1 MNILVTN
8 IGRKIYFVSFLKDL
22 QKEFNNLNI
31 HLADNDLF
39 SAAVNFG
46 KTINHKIPL
55 VSEGN
60 KKYLNS
66 IKKIILK
73 NKINLIIPLTNY
85 DLKILSTNKKNFKKL
100 NCEILISSYDLIDKL
115 LNKKS
120 SYYLCKKN
128 NINVPNSYFN
138 IKDVGKKRCGL
149 FMKKYKFGNSSKGI
163 EKIYKVT
170 KNHFNNNN
178 FIQDFIYGQELH
190 FDIFNDLQ
198 GNYLS
203 SCVKKKILMRS
214 GETDKAEIIYKKKYK
229 DLAKKISKKFRHI
242 GNLDCDAIL
251 NKKGEI
257 FFIDFNPRFGGGYPF
272 THIAGLNFI
281 KLIIGILLKRKMTI
295 PTKPKSIKAS
305 KGLVISVC
313 K

>member
-22 QKEFNNLNI
+22 QKDFKNLNI
-31 HLADNDLF
+31 HLADNDLL
-39 SAAVNFG
+39 SAAVNFDR
-46 KTINHKIPL
+46 TINHKIPL
-55 VSEGN
+55 VSEGAR
-60 KKYLNS
+60 KYLNS
-66 IKKIILK
+66 IKKIILN

-85 DLKILSTNKKNFKKL
+85 DLRILSANKSFFKKY
-100 NCEILISSYDLIDKL
+100 NCEILVSSYKLIEKL

-120 SYYLCKKN
+120 SYYFCKKN

-138 IKDVGKKRCGL
+138 IKDVEKKRKL
-149 FMKKYKFGNSSKGI
+149 FMKKHKFGNSSEGI

-170 KNHFNNNN
+170 KNQFKNSN
-178 FIQDFIYGQELH
+178 FIQDFIHGKELH
-190 FDIFNDLQ
+190 FDIFNDFK

-203 SCVKKKILMRS
+203 SCVKRKILMRS
-214 GETDKAEIIYKKKYK
+214 GETDKAEIIYKKKYE

-251 NKKGEI
+251 NKKGEV

-272 THIAGLNFI
+272 THMAGLNFI
-281 KLIIGILLKRKMTI
+281 KLIINILLKRKMMI
-295 PTKPKSIKAS
+295 PDRPKLIKAS